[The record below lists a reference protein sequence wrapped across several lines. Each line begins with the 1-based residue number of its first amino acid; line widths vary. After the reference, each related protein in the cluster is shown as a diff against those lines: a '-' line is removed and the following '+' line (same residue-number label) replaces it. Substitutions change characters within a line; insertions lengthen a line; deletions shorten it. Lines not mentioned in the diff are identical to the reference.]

1 MPQVN
6 IGFVSIQKS
15 TNLGVPFAGA
25 ATYDRSHL
33 ADHSDF
39 YLDYPYLVGHHRVA
53 AP

>member
-1 MPQVN
+1 MPKVTLGSM
-6 IGFVSIQKS
+6 ICQKG

-33 ADHSDF
+33 ADHPDIS
-39 YLDYPYLVGHHRVA
+39 LDYSHPVGHHRVA